1 MLLFEHDV
9 GWQVVDARNLK
20 QQLADTRENGAVNE
34 AYLQIAFAV
43 GVSSLV
49 NAVPYH

>member
-1 MLLFEHDV
+1 M

-43 GVSSLV
+43 GLSDLV
-49 NAVPYH
+49 NVYPYSEFA